1 MQIHCLGLN
10 HTTADIQLR
19 EKLAFAENSV
29 RAALARLGCG
39 NGVQP
44 DGVSEMVILSTCNR
58 VEIYAI
64 APQPAF
70 EALEDFLSDVR
81 DVPREAFAAHMYRM
95 LDQEAIT
102 HLFRVAAGLDSLVL
116 GEPQILGQVMQ
127 AFELARGQNA
137 TGPVLSR
144 FFQAALRAGKRAR
157 TETAISHNPAS
168 ISSVAI
174 RLAEKEV
181 PDLPKARVLVVGAG
195 EMAELAVEALR
206 KRGVAEVQ
214 VVNRTLDRARKLAER
229 WGGGAS
235 TFENLPQAIEWA
247 DILITSTGAPHT
259 IISKA
264 LIAEVMD
271 PRADRPLAIIDI
283 AVPRDVDPTADEIAG
298 VSLYDVDTLEEHLE
312 YSLARREKE
321 VPHVEAILAEVQVE
335 FEAYLA
341 MLDVIP
347 LIAEMHQRAE
357 SIRQNELDKT
367 LRRLPD
373 LDEGQRQHLNLLT
386 QALVKKILHA
396 PITQLRSAAGGPQAV
411 EYATAARKLFDLEA
425 KHEHHF
431 PIQGGDNG
439 RGMGASQA
447 TD

>member
-1 MQIHCLGLN
+1 MHIHCLGLN
-10 HTTADIQLR
+10 HTTADIELR
-19 EKLAFAENSV
+19 EKLALTENSV

-44 DGVSEMVILSTCNR
+44 DQVSEMVILSTCNR

-64 APQPAF
+64 APEIAF
-70 EALEDFLSDVR
+70 GALEDFLADIR
-81 DVPREAFAAHMYRM
+81 DVPRAAFAAHMYRL
-95 LDQEAIT
+95 LDEEAIR

-127 AFELARGQNA
+127 AFELARGQNV

-144 FFQAALRAGKRAR
+144 LFQAALRAGKRAR

-174 RLAEKEV
+174 RLAENEV
-181 PDLPKARVLVVGAG
+181 HDLPEARVLVVGAG

-214 VVNRTLDRARKLAER
+214 VVNRTLARARKLADR

-235 TFENLPQAIEWA
+235 TFENLPEAIKWA
-247 DILITSTGAPHT
+247 DILVTSTGAPHT
-259 IISKA
+259 IISQELVAK
-264 LIAEVMD
+264 IMSQRAE
-271 PRADRPLAIIDI
+271 RALAIIDI
-283 AVPRDVDPTADEIAG
+283 AVPRDVHPG
-298 VSLYDVDTLEEHLE
+298 VNQIPGVRLYDIDTLQEHLE
-312 YSLARREKE
+312 YSLARREEE
-321 VPHVEAILAEVQVE
+321 VPQVEAILAEVQAE
-335 FEAYLA
+335 FKDYLA

-373 LDEGQRQHLNLLT
+373 LDEGQREHLNLLT

-411 EYATAARKLFDLEA
+411 EYATAARTLFDLEA
-425 KHEHHF
+425 RHKHHF
-431 PIQGGDNG
+431 PTQSGING
-439 RGMGASQA
+439 RGVDSPQA